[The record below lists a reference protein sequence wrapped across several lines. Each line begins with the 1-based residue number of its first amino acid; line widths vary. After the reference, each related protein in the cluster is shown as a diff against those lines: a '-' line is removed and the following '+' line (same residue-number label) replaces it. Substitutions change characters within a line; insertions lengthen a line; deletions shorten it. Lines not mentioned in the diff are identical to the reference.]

1 MKILL
6 NKSSNDKSPWTH
18 LHKRKNLLNKSSK
31 GKISRRNLQRTNHHK
46 QNLKKKR
53 KKERDK
59 SPEHKSSKKINL
71 LSKSSSRSLR
81 SNMNFFLLQRNSR
94 ISDWAEYSSQLP
106 QVQIKIEKPLGRLQ
120 FQIKIEKPLN
130 CLKFR
135 DREASWLPS
144 IPIKIEKHL
153 DHPQF

>member
-31 GKISRRNLQRTNHHK
+31 GKISINK
-46 QNLKKKR
+46 ISK

-59 SPEHKSSKKINL
+59 SPEHKSSKKTNL

-81 SNMNFFLLQRNSR
+81 SNMNFCLLQRNSR
-94 ISDWAEYSSQLP
+94 ISDWAEYSSQSP

-130 CLKFR
+130 RLKFQ
-135 DREASWLPS
+135 DKEASWLPS
-144 IPIKIEKHL
+144 IQIKIEKHL